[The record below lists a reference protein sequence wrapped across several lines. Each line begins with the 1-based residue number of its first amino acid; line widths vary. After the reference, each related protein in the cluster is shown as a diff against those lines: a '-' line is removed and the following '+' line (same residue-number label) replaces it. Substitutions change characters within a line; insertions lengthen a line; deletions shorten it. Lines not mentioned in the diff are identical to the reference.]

1 MCLSKLYLSHQ
12 IIIPSLSQLI
22 RAPFLEITKSLQGGH
37 FWLLLWV
44 DDTEEHSKQSSHK
57 AAELNLLL
65 FPLANVKCP
74 FILLTQSEKA
84 RRACWS
90 NMVPP
95 IYEHNI
101 G

>member
-1 MCLSKLYLSHQ
+1 MFRR
-12 IIIPSLSQLI
+12 LI
-22 RAPFLEITKSLQGGH
+22 RVPFLETTKRLQGGH

-74 FILLTQSEKA
+74 FILLTQSENTFYKHRLVKISLFKHFA
-84 RRACWS
+84 HLA
-90 NMVPP
+90 
-95 IYEHNI
+95 
-101 G
+101 